1 MRWHLGFCN
10 DSYLPLSRG
19 FDTFN
24 GYIGG
29 SADYFTHSGFKSNK
43 LEPGQHFSSGYDY
56 RKNNEIDLDAKGIY
70 QPYLMSN
77 HAKEIIDKV
86 DFFFKALFQISTLKL
101 FLKST
106 MHMITEEM

>member
-29 SADYFTHSGFKSNK
+29 SADYFTHSGFTSNK
-43 LEPGQHFSSGYDY
+43 LEPDQNFSSGYDY

-70 QPYLMSN
+70 QPYLMTK
-77 HAKEIIDKV
+77 HAKEIIDTTYYNEY
-86 DFFFKALFQISTLKL
+86 DAEGLKGPEK
-101 FLKST
+101 KSGS
-106 MHMITEEM
+106 